1 MFCPITKNNLGI
13 AREFTSPKEYAD
25 AILSLVNMDTT
36 VRQEMCNRVR
46 STAYEYD
53 YKALTNHLI
62 RLIED

>member
-1 MFCPITKNNLGI
+1 
-13 AREFTSPKEYAD
+13 
-25 AILSLVNMDTT
+25 LSLVNMDTT